1 MLITR
6 RQRFFISKGATLFLA
21 LLFLV
26 SSVFPYPVM
35 VAMAEEQDASATN
48 TTTGADSTTISE
60 TNVTNST
67 EVTNQ
72 NDAVTYNNV
81 YLKSETG
88 NNNASYNTRS
98 GVITTDRAEGRGE
111 MVNLINNNVVNVEPT
126 QTGNVSAGNENTG
139 AGSDNQA
146 TVNITNETVIKNIN
160 SSNTVNQVKADVI
173 SGRNNSSANTGHGI
187 ILSGEANLG
196 LNFMSLANTN
206 FTGVKNLY
214 ADTQNIFGNHVGNID
229 FSRAT
234 TSTPQLAEALMS
246 IANKNTGSGSTN
258 TATVNIDNQT
268 IISNSNNGK
277 LNNQI
282 QANVISGQNK
292 ANQNTGTGSIAS
304 GDVNS
309 SVNVMNFLNAN
320 ITASNFWLKSLNV
333 FGDWSGNINLPQ
345 MPAPNL
351 VVAPYTQTIAGEN
364 TTTGAN
370 SENEASVEVTN
381 ETVQTNDNIA
391 DITNDFLV
399 KSNTGSNI
407 ASFNNGSGAVKY
419 GDAKAETNT
428 ANVANVNITGD
439 SWWILV
445 VNKFGN
451 WQGTTV
457 GSPSDMMVNSGQNAT
472 VLSPVNS
479 GIEVFNDTTG
489 ANSNNAAGASISHSN
504 QLSNINDASI
514 TNNISVVA
522 VSGENQAEYNV
533 GHGYIEVGDVTSAIN
548 AMNIANVNVNVG
560 NVLIAMVN
568 VFGDWSGN
576 IVFNSGASPLNM
588 LGFPQSGTGSSSA
601 FNQATGSGAVGSAL
615 NNYNSSVDI
624 NNQNTATNTNNSSAT
639 SSTGQNSA
647 NFNTGSGIVSTGTSD
662 TGSSLLNQSN
672 NNQVNVGAGGCG
684 SGATGNGTT
693 GSESENNTTTLNSC
707 NLDIDN
713 QNTTENNSNVL
724 VNNSTG
730 NNVASYNTGNGV
742 VDTSWVDTFVQLYNQ
757 SNENQV
763 TVGQVEAIVDSGT
776 EDEAT
781 GGENNSDSSAG
792 DTTGGDTDTESSIDA
807 NSGNENESGDGSTSD
822 TGGTDQ
828 TGQDAQEETATTGSE
843 NTGNAGN
850 GTSGQNNSTTQENS
864 SSNNQGNQNTQNTQ
878 GNQNNQNSNNSN
890 TQNGGAG
897 TGAGGPSPAPASQ
910 QTPAVGT
917 CSPTRPKGDINC
929 DGKVDIYDLSV
940 VMGNWS
946 KRFKEKKADISG
958 DGKVDFYD
966 LSIIMGNWSKKVK
979 KT

>member
-1 MLITR
+1 MSVYR
-6 RQRFFISKGATLFLA
+6 TLWLNRTWTHSA
-21 LLFLV
+21 RHFLV
-26 SSVFPYPVM
+26 VLLCAGLLVPYFPASLVY
-35 VAMAEEQDASATN
+35 AEESTPAESSATN
-48 TTTGADSTTISE
+48 TNTGADTTNTSESNIESE
-60 TNVTNST
+60 TNI
-67 EVTNQ
+67 TNQ
-72 NDAVTYNNV
+72 NDAVTYTNA

-88 NNNASYNTRS
+88 NNVASFNTRS
-98 GVITTDRAEGRGE
+98 GIITTEKAEGRGE
-111 MVNLINNNVVNVEPT
+111 LINLINNNVVNVASNPPQDAT
-126 QTGNVSAGNENTG
+126 ASNQNTG
-139 AGSDNQA
+139 ADSINEA
-146 TVNITNETVIKNIN
+146 TVNITNETVVKNIN
-160 SSNTVNQVKADVI
+160 TASTVNRVVADVI
-173 SGRNNSSANTGHGI
+173 SGKNEASENTGHGT
-187 ILSGEANLG
+187 ILSGQARLG

-206 FTGVKNLY
+206 FVNVKNLF
-214 ADTQNIFGNHVGNID
+214 ADSQNVFGNHAGNID
-229 FSRAT
+229 FARAT
-234 TSTPQLAEALMS
+234 ATSQEITQALLS
-246 IANKNTGSGSTN
+246 ISNKNTGAGSTN
-258 TATVNIDNQT
+258 NATVNINDET
-268 IISNSNNGK
+268 VIVNSNTGK
-277 LNNQI
+277 LENHI

-292 ANQNTGTGSIAS
+292 ANRNTGTGSVAT
-304 GDVNS
+304 GNVQS

-333 FGDWSGNINLPQ
+333 FGNWSGNINLPK

-351 VVAPYTQTIAGEN
+351 TIAPYTGQSAGIN
-364 TTTGAN
+364 AQTGAN
-370 SENEASVEVTN
+370 TENEASVEETN
-381 ETVQTNDNIA
+381 QYTQTNQNEAQINN
-391 DITNDFLV
+391 TFLV
-399 KSNTGSNI
+399 KSGTGDNV
-407 ASFNNGSGAVKY
+407 ASFNNGSGAVKF
-419 GDAKAETNT
+419 GDALAQTNT
-428 ANVANVNITGD
+428 ANAANINVTGD
-439 SWWILV
+439 SWWILII
-445 VNKFGN
+445 NKFGN
-451 WQGTTV
+451 WQGTTI
-457 GSPSDMMVNSGQNAT
+457 GSPSDMVVNAGGSAT
-472 VLSPVNS
+472 VLSPTNS
-479 GIEVFNDTTG
+479 GIEVFNDATG
-489 ANSNNAAGASISHSN
+489 PDSNNYAGAT
-504 QLSNINDASI
+504 INHATEIINENAADI
-514 TNNISVVA
+514 TNAITVNAI
-522 VSGENQAEYNV
+522 SGENQAEYNG
-533 GHGYIEVGDVTSAIN
+533 GHGYIEVGDVKSAVN

-576 IVFNSGASPLNM
+576 IVFNSGLAAQTGTLDFSQFNSAPAAAFN
-588 LGFPQSGTGSSSA
+588 QGTGSGSTSNA
-601 FNQATGSGAVGSAL
+601 QGSLTNAT
-615 NNYNSSVDI
+615 NI
-624 NNQNTATNTNNSSAT
+624 NNQNNAITNNNASAISS
-639 SSTGQNSA
+639 SGQNAA
-647 NFNTGSGIVSTGTSD
+647 NYNTGLGVVSTGASGTA
-662 TGSSLLNQSN
+662 SSFLNKAN
-672 NNQVNVGAGGCG
+672 NNALNVGQGSC
-684 SGATGNGTT
+684 SGATAGSDTT
-693 GSESENNTTTLNSC
+693 GATSQSASSASNTCAT
-707 NLDIDN
+707 DITND
-713 QNTTENNSNVL
+713 NNSQTNNNVV

-757 SNENQV
+757 SNENQI

-917 CSPTRPKGDINC
+917 CSPTRPKGDIN
-929 DGKVDIYDLSV
+929 
-940 VMGNWS
+940 
-946 KRFKEKKADISG
+946 G